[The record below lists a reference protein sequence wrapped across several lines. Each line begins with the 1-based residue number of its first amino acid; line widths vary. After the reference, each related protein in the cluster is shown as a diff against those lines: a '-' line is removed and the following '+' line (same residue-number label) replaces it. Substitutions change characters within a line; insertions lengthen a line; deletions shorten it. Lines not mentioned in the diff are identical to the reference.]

1 MKGDVVKPLKG
12 ATAAETHSAV
22 LDLIRSGGVVSRI
35 ELANRS
41 GLTAASISRIVKQLL
56 DEGVVAEVGVGD
68 RTGGKRRTLIQ
79 LNARARHAVG
89 VTLDFDR
96 ITYVLTDLNGAV
108 VTRREAHGIGN
119 DSPTVVNDR
128 IARELDE
135 LIHAAGVDRETV
147 LGIGMA
153 VAGRQDMSHHVLRSN
168 PEATE
173 WELFDIEGRL
183 TRAIDLPVVVE
194 NDSTCAAI
202 GEFWVGRIP
211 ASADFAT
218 VYMATGIGL
227 GLVIDGDVYRGS
239 SSNVG
244 EIGHMVLDVDGPEC
258 WCGSRGCLERL
269 AAPRRIVERALQQ
282 PGLAPELGLGGQDHT
297 VRRDF
302 AVVAQAAADG
312 DERAASVIAE
322 SAFYLSRALVSVTNL
337 LDLDQIILAG
347 PGFSLNGN
355 VYLEEARSAL
365 DRLSFVRAVHPT
377 DVGLSKFSE
386 NSAALGA
393 ASLVLHSRLTPHQTS
408 SRLALTR

>member
-1 MKGDVVKPLKG
+1 MKGDVVRPLKG

-56 DEGVVAEVGVGD
+56 DEGVVVEVGVGD

-96 ITYVLTDLNGAV
+96 ITYVLTDLKGAV
-108 VTRREAHGIGN
+108 VTRREARGISH
-119 DSPTVVNDR
+119 DSPTEVIDR
-128 IARELDE
+128 IARQLGE
-135 LIHAAGVDRETV
+135 LIEAAAVDRETV

-153 VAGRQDMSHHVLRSN
+153 VAGRQDISHHVLRSN

-173 WELFDIEGRL
+173 WELFDIEDRL

-227 GLVIDGDVYRGS
+227 GLVIEGDVYRGS

-244 EIGHMVLDVDGPEC
+244 EIGHMVLDVDGPDC

-282 PGLAPELGLGGQDHT
+282 PGLAFELDLGGQDDT
-297 VRRDF
+297 VRQDF

-347 PGFSLNGN
+347 PGFSLNGD
-355 VYLEEARSAL
+355 VYLREARSAL
-365 DRLSFVRAVHPT
+365 ERLSFVRAVHPT
-377 DVGLSKFSE
+377 EVGLSKFSE
-386 NSAALGA
+386 SSAALGA